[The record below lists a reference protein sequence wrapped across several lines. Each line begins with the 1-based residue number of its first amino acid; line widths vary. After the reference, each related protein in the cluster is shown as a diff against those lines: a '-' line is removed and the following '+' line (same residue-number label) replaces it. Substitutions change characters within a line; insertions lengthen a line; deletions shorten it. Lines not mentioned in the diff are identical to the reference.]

1 MSKTSQ
7 DFRLRC
13 VPYST
18 NYYRLILCYIAR
30 SGGLLLFVSI
40 LTSIAQLQSNKFE
53 KRGLEIILTDPD
65 SFKTTTS
72 NLPSVLL
79 KTNLT

>member
-1 MSKTSQ
+1 V
-7 DFRLRC
+7 L
-13 VPYST
+13 YA
-18 NYYRLILCYIAR
+18 L

-40 LTSIAQLQSNKFE
+40 FTLFAQLQMNKFE
-53 KRGLEIILTDPD
+53 QRGLEIILTDTN

-72 NLPSVLL
+72 SLPSVLL